1 MKKLLLTA
9 LFVFSAYSAFAAPGV
24 KIPGDTFDFGQ
35 VVQNA
40 TTTHTFWI
48 KSTGTET
55 LKIVAVEPGC
65 GCTQIP
71 LSDSV
76 VAPGDSLRLDIIFS
90 TKSFV
95 GHVNKRPLIVTNAN
109 PTNASMSIFADIMT
123 QPEGGLPITMRP
135 AKLDVSQ
142 FTSAPRRRATFELV
156 NKSPDTLKL
165 SLVDTLFRSFTV
177 ELPKVIKPGETAQGT
192 IIVKKANIEKSFKES
207 FTFEALGSESR
218 DRFTLPIERIYRPK
232 DTPAPAVSGTK

>member
-1 MKKLLLTA
+1 MFALL
-9 LFVFSAYSAFAAPGV
+9 FGVGSVAFAAPAV
-24 KIPGDTFDFGQ
+24 KIPGDTFDFGK
-35 VVQNA
+35 VIQNA

-95 GHVNKRPLIVTNAN
+95 GNVNKRPFIVTNAN
-109 PTNASMSIFADIMT
+109 PTNAGMSIFAEILT
-123 QPEGGLPITMRP
+123 EPEGALPITLRP
-135 AKLDVSQ
+135 AKVDVSQ
-142 FTSAPRRRATFELV
+142 FTVTPRRRATFQLV
-156 NKSPDTLKL
+156 NKSPETLKL
-165 SLVDTLFRSFTV
+165 TLIDTLFKSFTV
-177 ELPKVIKPGETAQGT
+177 ELPKSIKAGETAQGT
-192 IIVKKANIEKSFKES
+192 IVVKKNCIEKSFKES
-207 FTFEALGSESR
+207 FTFQALGSETR
-218 DRFTLPIERIYRPK
+218 DRFTLPIERLFRPK
-232 DTPAPAVSGTK
+232 DAPAATGAK